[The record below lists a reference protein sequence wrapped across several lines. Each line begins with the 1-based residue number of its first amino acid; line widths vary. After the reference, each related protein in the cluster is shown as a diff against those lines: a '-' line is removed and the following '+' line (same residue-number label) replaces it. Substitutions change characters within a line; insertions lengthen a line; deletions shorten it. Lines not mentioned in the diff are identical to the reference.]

1 MNPIAFTIFGLE
13 IRWYGVI
20 IAFAMLICSVL
31 MIKLTKKDGF
41 KEDDIYDAIIIC
53 IPSSIIGARL
63 YYVIFN
69 WSYYGSHLDQIIN
82 TRGGGLAIHG
92 GLLFGVLSTYFVCK
106 YKKINFFALVDSL
119 AVVLPLGQAI
129 GRWGNFMNGEAHGG
143 PTNLPWA
150 ISVAGERVHPTFLYE
165 SIWNLILFA
174 LLLKFG
180 NKKKF
185 NGEIFLWYIGI
196 YSIGRFFIEGLRTDS
211 LMFFGLR
218 AAQLLSIA
226 LIVVSSIL
234 IFLLRKKFK

>member
-1 MNPIAFTIFGLE
+1 MNPIAFTIFGFE

-20 IAFAMLICSVL
+20 IAFAMMLCSVL
-31 MIKLTKKDGF
+31 MLKLTKQDGF

-92 GLLFGVLSTYFVCK
+92 GLLFGVLSTYLVCR
-106 YKKINFFALVDSL
+106 YKKINFFSLVDSL
-119 AVVLPLGQAI
+119 AIVLPLGQAI

-143 PTNLPWA
+143 PTDLPWA
-150 ISVAGERVHPTFLYE
+150 ISVAGEKVHPTFLYE
-165 SIWNLILFA
+165 SIWNILLFI
-174 LLLKFG
+174 LLLKFRG
-180 NKKKF
+180 KKKF

-196 YSIGRFFIEGLRTDS
+196 YSMGRFFIEGLRTDS

-218 AAQLLSIA
+218 AAQLLSIG
-226 LIVVSSIL
+226 LIVISSIL
-234 IFLLRKKFK
+234 IFVFRKKFK